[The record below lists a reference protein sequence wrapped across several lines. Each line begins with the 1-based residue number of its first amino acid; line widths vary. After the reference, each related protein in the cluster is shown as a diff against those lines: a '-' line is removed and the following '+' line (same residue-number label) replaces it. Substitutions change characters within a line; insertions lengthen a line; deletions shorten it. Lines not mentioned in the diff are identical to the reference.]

1 MIAPEQ
7 FRDLMAGIPSPVT
20 VLTTWDDGPAGATI
34 GAFISLSMDP
44 PLVLASLISG
54 TTMLERLLRTRR
66 FGVNLLAEHQSRHA
80 RRFASRT
87 GDRFADIEWQLQNG
101 LPRLGGT
108 AAWIECE
115 LQSEVA
121 GGDHTMVIGRIM
133 SAETSSAQPMVYC
146 RRSFGGHI
154 ATPTPVW
161 DAA

>member
-34 GAFISLSMDP
+34 GAFISLSLDP

-54 TTMLERLLRTRR
+54 TSMLERVQRAGR
-66 FGVNLLAEHQSRHA
+66 FGVNLLAEHQSQHA
-80 RRFASRT
+80 RRFASRI
-87 GDRFADIEWQLQNG
+87 GDRFAGIDWRTDNG
-101 LPRLGGT
+101 LPRLAGA

-115 LQSEVA
+115 LNSVGP
-121 GGDHTMVIGRIM
+121 GGDHTMVIGRIL
-133 SAETSSAQPMVYC
+133 SAETTTASPMVYC
-146 RRSFGGHI
+146 RRSFGSHI
-154 ATPTPVW
+154 AMPTPVW